1 METFFVFAIVIVFLI
16 LIFAVG
22 VYVRHERT
30 KAVKKIAAQLG
41 WEFFGHGNDNL
52 PALAWDFDLFSKG
65 RARQVRNLLRT
76 QREDASI
83 FIFDYQYTT
92 SSGKNSHTYYQTV
105 VLFES
110 DTLTLPRFFLIPE
123 NFLHKIGQI
132 FGYHDIDFS
141 DSPQFSQQY
150 LLRGDFE
157 SRIRQLFN
165 YRVISFYEGKLGR
178 RRVSTEGINTLLA
191 YYYAEWSQPPE
202 TWQAFLQEALD
213 AYRLFKS

>member
-1 METFFVFAIVIVFLI
+1 MDSFFWFAIVILFI
-16 LIFAVG
+16 LIFAISA
-22 VYVRHERT
+22 YVRNERT
-30 KAVKKIAAQLG
+30 KAVKRIAAQLD
-41 WEFFGHGNDNL
+41 WEFCGHGKENL
-52 PALAWDFDLFSKG
+52 PTLAWNFDLFSKG

-76 QREDASI
+76 QQEDASI

-92 SSGKNSHTYYQTV
+92 GGGKNSRTYYQTV
-105 VLFES
+105 VLFAS

-123 NFLHKIGQI
+123 NFLHKIGNI

-141 DSPQFSQQY
+141 DSPQFSEQY

-165 YRVISFYEGKLGR
+165 YRVISFYEEKLGR

-202 TWQAFLQEALD
+202 TWPAFLQEALT
-213 AYRLFKS
+213 AYRLFKA